1 MSCTIHPGTATAVVL
16 YGRSY
21 CARCQHNIQ
30 AAAAQLDNHVTPR
43 DCFVW
48 YTGVQA
54 GWAPI
59 AGTGCAHY
67 VAHQLGIQA
76 GPPGAVC
83 LAGYVYRVPMVIV
96 GRQRVTGGLGT
107 VQVDDIWVSPTRD
120 HTGLVSRIDPPP
132 ASAPGAPAG
141 SPTIWITHA
150 SSRQHQLA
158 TNRYDTYFHSSGDFF
173 R

>member
-1 MSCTIHPGTATAVVL
+1 MPCVIHPGTSAAVTL

-21 CARCQHNIQ
+21 CARCQRDIQ
-30 AAAAQLDNHVTPR
+30 TAVGQLDNHVTPR

-48 YTGVQA
+48 YTGGRT

-67 VAHQLGIQA
+67 VAHQLGIRA
-76 GPPGAVC
+76 GAPGTLC
-83 LAGYVYRVPMVIV
+83 LAGYVYRVPLVIV
-96 GRQRVTGGLGT
+96 ARTRVTGGLST
-107 VQVDDIWVSPTRD
+107 VQVGDIWVSPTRD

-132 ASAPGAPAG
+132 AHAPGAPSA
-141 SPTIWITHA
+141 SPVVWITHA
-150 SSRQHQLA
+150 SSAQHALA
-158 TNRYDTYFHSSGDFF
+158 TNRFDTYFHGRGDFY